1 MRSDDREIARRIRKG
16 DSAAFDLLFDRY
28 APPLLGYL
36 TGMVGERCR
45 AEDLLQETMIRV
57 FRKIDCYR
65 EQGVFRAWIFR
76 IATNLALTDLRRSRL
91 EPVAVD
97 GAILENRPDE
107 RPDPQTKLEMI
118 ETSNRVEEG
127 IQRLPE
133 DHRAVILMRVR
144 HEMSIREIARTLS
157 LKEGTVKSRIH
168 YAVGK
173 LRQYMNTDEWTPG
186 KGGGLWKN
194 AEE

>member
-1 MRSDDREIARRIRKG
+1 MKSDDREIARRIRKG

-28 APPLLGYL
+28 APQLLGYL
-36 TGMVGERCR
+36 TGMVGEKCR

-57 FRKIDCYR
+57 FRKIGSYR
-65 EQGVFRAWIFR
+65 EQGMFRAWIFR

-97 GAILENRPDE
+97 GVILESRPDG
-107 RPDPQTKLEMI
+107 RPDPHAKLEII
-118 ETSNRVEEG
+118 ETSNMVEEE
-127 IQRLPE
+127 IQKLPE
-133 DHRAVILMRVR
+133 DQRTVILLRVR
-144 HEMSIREIARTLS
+144 HEMSIQEIARTLS

-173 LRQYMNTDEWTPG
+173 LRRHLNTDEFSPG
-186 KGGGLWKN
+186 KGG
-194 AEE
+194 